1 MKTYQD
7 LKRKLQEE
15 IQLRLDA
22 YRELTDDEIGDVI
35 DQVIIEQSRI
45 DYMSAEL
52 KLKLRQELFNAI
64 RRLDLLQEL
73 IDDKAVTEIMV
84 NGEDA
89 VYYEKDGQ
97 IFMWDRHF
105 ESREKL
111 EDVIQQIVSRSNR
124 QVNESVPIVDARLT
138 DGSRVNVV
146 LDPIAL
152 NGPIL
157 TIRKFPE
164 EAIEMEDMIRWGSI
178 SREAADYMKILVQAG
193 YNIFISGATST
204 GKTTFLNVLADY
216 IPKHERVITIEDSA
230 ELQLHDI
237 ENLVRLEVRQ
247 ADSEGVSRV
256 TLRDLIKTSLR
267 MRPDRIIVGEVRG
280 PEALDMIQ
288 SMNTGHD
295 GSLSTGH
302 ANSPEDMLSR
312 LETMI
317 LMGTDMPLR
326 AIQKQIASS
335 IDIIVQ
341 LGRLRDRS
349 RRVVE
354 ITELLDCRNG
364 EYVLNPLFCFHEN
377 DGEREG
383 RLMMKNENE
392 VRGLC
397 TDTWETENEEYWG
410 KSMGREKPLMLA
422 ETQAIYRTEFRNE
435 KVQGALERTGH
446 HLINRRKLRAA
457 ALDVSEL

>member
-1 MKTYQD
+1 MRKFQVMKQE
-7 LKRKLQEE
+7 LQEMVH
-15 IQLRLDA
+15 QRLDMST
-22 YRELTDDEIGDVI
+22 ELSDEAIGDVI
-35 DQVIIEQSRI
+35 DEVIMEKSRNM
-45 DYMSAEL
+45 YMSSVT
-52 KLKLRQELFNAI
+52 KLTLRQELFNAI

-73 IDDKAVTEIMV
+73 IDDKSVSEIMV
-84 NGEDA
+84 NGADSIF
-89 VYYEKDGQ
+89 YERNGK
-97 IFMWDRHF
+97 IYTWDRHF

-124 QVNESVPIVDARLT
+124 QVNESVPIVDARLS

-146 LDPIAL
+146 LDPVAL

-164 EAIEMEDMIRWGSI
+164 EAITMEKLIEWESL
-178 SREAADYMKILVQAG
+178 SQEAADYLKILVQAG

-216 IPKHERVITIEDSA
+216 IPKTERVITIEDSA

-237 ENLVRLEVRQ
+237 ANLVRMEVRQ
-247 ADSEGVSRV
+247 ADAEGVSSV
-256 TLRDLIKTSLR
+256 TLRDLIKASLR

-312 LETMI
+312 IETMI
-317 LMGTDMPLR
+317 LMGSDMPLP
-326 AIQKQIASS
+326 AIRKQIASS
-335 IDIIVQ
+335 IDIIIQ

-349 RRVVE
+349 RRVTE
-354 ITELLDCRNG
+354 ITEVLSCDQNG
-364 EYVLNPLFCFHEN
+364 YVLNKLFQFN
-377 DGEREG
+377 ERDDLLRETSVYG
-383 RLMMKNENE
+383 NAPEKVRGGLDRTGYRLM
-392 VRGLC
+392 
-397 TDTWETENEEYWG
+397 
-410 KSMGREKPLMLA
+410 
-422 ETQAIYRTEFRNE
+422 
-435 KVQGALERTGH
+435 
-446 HLINRRKLRAA
+446 NRRKLRAA
-457 ALDVSEL
+457 ALESPEI

>member
-1 MKTYQD
+1 MREFQVMKQE
-7 LKRKLQEE
+7 LQEMVH
-15 IQLRLDA
+15 QRLDMST
-22 YRELTDDEIGDVI
+22 ELSDEAIGDVI
-35 DQVIIEQSRI
+35 DEVIMEKSRNM
-45 DYMSAEL
+45 YMSSVT
-52 KLKLRQELFNAI
+52 KLTLRQELFNAI

-73 IDDKAVTEIMV
+73 IDDKSVSEIMV
-84 NGEDA
+84 NGADSIF
-89 VYYEKDGQ
+89 YERNGK
-97 IFMWDRHF
+97 IYTWDRHF

-124 QVNESVPIVDARLT
+124 QVNESVPIVDARLS

-146 LDPIAL
+146 LDPVAL

-164 EAIEMEDMIRWGSI
+164 EAITMEKLIEWESL
-178 SREAADYMKILVQAG
+178 SQEAADYLKILVQAG

-216 IPKHERVITIEDSA
+216 IPKTERVITIEDSA

-237 ENLVRLEVRQ
+237 ANLVRMEVRQ
-247 ADSEGVSRV
+247 ADAEGVSSV
-256 TLRDLIKTSLR
+256 TLRDLIKASLR

-312 LETMI
+312 IETMI
-317 LMGTDMPLR
+317 LMGSDMPLP
-326 AIQKQIASS
+326 AIRKQIASS
-335 IDIIVQ
+335 IDIIIQ

-349 RRVVE
+349 RRVTE
-354 ITELLDCRNG
+354 ITEVLSCDQNG
-364 EYVLNPLFCFHEN
+364 YVLNKLFQFN
-377 DGEREG
+377 ERDDLLRETSVYG
-383 RLMMKNENE
+383 NAPEKVCGGLDRTGYRLM
-392 VRGLC
+392 
-397 TDTWETENEEYWG
+397 
-410 KSMGREKPLMLA
+410 
-422 ETQAIYRTEFRNE
+422 
-435 KVQGALERTGH
+435 
-446 HLINRRKLRAA
+446 NRRKLRAA
-457 ALDVSEL
+457 ALESPEI

>member
-1 MKTYQD
+1 MREFQVMKQE
-7 LKRKLQEE
+7 LQEMVH
-15 IQLRLDA
+15 QRLDMST
-22 YRELTDDEIGDVI
+22 ELSDEAIGDVI
-35 DQVIIEQSRI
+35 DEVIMEKSRNM
-45 DYMSAEL
+45 YMSSVT
-52 KLKLRQELFNAI
+52 KLTLRQELFNAI

-73 IDDKAVTEIMV
+73 IDDKSVSEIMV
-84 NGEDA
+84 NGADSIF
-89 VYYEKDGQ
+89 YERNGK
-97 IFMWDRHF
+97 IYTWDRHF

-124 QVNESVPIVDARLT
+124 QVNESVPIVDARLS

-146 LDPIAL
+146 LDPVAL

-164 EAIEMEDMIRWGSI
+164 EAITMEKLIEWESL
-178 SREAADYMKILVQAG
+178 SQEAADYLKILVQAG

-216 IPKHERVITIEDSA
+216 IPKTERVITIEDSA

-237 ENLVRLEVRQ
+237 ANLVRMEVRQ
-247 ADSEGVSRV
+247 ADAEGVSSV
-256 TLRDLIKTSLR
+256 TLRDLIKASLR

-312 LETMI
+312 IETMI
-317 LMGTDMPLR
+317 LMGSDMPLP
-326 AIQKQIASS
+326 AIRKQIASS
-335 IDIIVQ
+335 IDIIIQ

-349 RRVVE
+349 RRVTE
-354 ITELLDCRNG
+354 ITEVLSCDQNC
-364 EYVLNPLFCFHEN
+364 YVLNKLFQFN
-377 DGEREG
+377 ERDDLLRETSVYG
-383 RLMMKNENE
+383 NAPEKVRGGLDRTGYRLM
-392 VRGLC
+392 
-397 TDTWETENEEYWG
+397 
-410 KSMGREKPLMLA
+410 
-422 ETQAIYRTEFRNE
+422 
-435 KVQGALERTGH
+435 
-446 HLINRRKLRAA
+446 NRRKLRAA
-457 ALDVSEL
+457 ALESPEI

>member
-1 MKTYQD
+1 MRELQAMK
-7 LKRKLQEE
+7 RELQEMVH
-15 IQLRLDA
+15 QRLDMST
-22 YRELTDDEIGDVI
+22 ELSDEAIGDVI
-35 DQVIIEQSRI
+35 DEVIMEKSR
-45 DYMSAEL
+45 DMYMSSVT
-52 KLKLRQELFNAI
+52 KLTLRQELFNAI

-73 IDDKAVTEIMV
+73 IDDKSVSEIMV
-84 NGEDA
+84 NGADA
-89 VYYEKDGQ
+89 IFYERSGK
-97 IFMWDRHF
+97 IYTWDRHF

-124 QVNESVPIVDARLT
+124 QVNEAVPIVDARLG

-146 LDPIAL
+146 LDPVAL

-164 EAIEMEDMIRWGSI
+164 EAITMEKLIEWESL
-178 SREAADYMKILVQAG
+178 SQEAADYLKVLVQAG

-216 IPKHERVITIEDSA
+216 IPKTERVITIEDSA

-237 ENLVRLEVRQ
+237 ANLVRMEVRQ
-247 ADSEGVSRV
+247 ADAEGVSSV
-256 TLRDLIKTSLR
+256 TLRDLIKASLR

-312 LETMI
+312 IETMI
-317 LMGTDMPLR
+317 LMGSDMPLP
-326 AIQKQIASS
+326 AIRKQIASS
-335 IDIIVQ
+335 IDIIIQ

-349 RRVVE
+349 RRVTE
-354 ITELLDCRNG
+354 ITEVLSCDQNG
-364 EYVLNPLFCFHEN
+364 YVLNKLFQFN
-377 DGEREG
+377 ERDDLLRETSVYG
-383 RLMMKNENE
+383 NAPEKVHGALDRTGYRLM
-392 VRGLC
+392 
-397 TDTWETENEEYWG
+397 
-410 KSMGREKPLMLA
+410 
-422 ETQAIYRTEFRNE
+422 
-435 KVQGALERTGH
+435 
-446 HLINRRKLRAA
+446 NRRKLRAA
-457 ALDVSEL
+457 ALESPEI